1 MTIIESLAAY
11 GAQLSTAPL
20 SPAVLHHA
28 KRAVI
33 DWYAA
38 LLPGAVCEPPTLLEQ
53 ALADDL
59 DDFPCDGA
67 LELPLPSCGA
77 SRSCGPA
84 PRAASKPPTANVT
97 AIQAAARHQAIC
109 FRFKTMVS
117 PREKSGAL

>member
-59 DDFPCDGA
+59 DHGRARLA
-67 LELPLPSCGA
+67 LGRAAPPAPLP
-77 SRSCGPA
+77 
-84 PRAASKPPTANVT
+84 
-97 AIQAAARHQAIC
+97 
-109 FRFKTMVS
+109 
-117 PREKSGAL
+117 